1 MSEDAAIV
9 GKIYTRQEH
18 LIGAV
23 TDLTAV
29 MEINQAL
36 LVELTEWL
44 KEPPKGDLP
53 ELIRALVASVSDL
66 ALEVR
71 TLPLRL
77 QKMLREPAD

>member
-1 MSEDAAIV
+1 MSEDTALV
-9 GKIYTRQEH
+9 GKIHTRQEH
-18 LIGAV
+18 LIGVV

-36 LVELTEWL
+36 LIELTEWL
-44 KEPPKGDLP
+44 KEPPKSDLP

-77 QKMLREPAD
+77 QKMLREPTD